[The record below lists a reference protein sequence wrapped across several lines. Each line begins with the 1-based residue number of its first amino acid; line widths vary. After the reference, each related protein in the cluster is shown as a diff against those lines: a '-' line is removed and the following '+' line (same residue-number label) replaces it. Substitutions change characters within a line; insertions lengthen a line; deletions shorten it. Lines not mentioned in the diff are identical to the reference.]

1 MFFWKAA
8 GSKAAKKQS
17 KAERNYQYV
26 WDLDDGRP
34 GFVRHT
40 KRDRL
45 KLYFDSDGDG
55 LFTKNDVLISR
66 AKIKRSFRG
75 MGRGQ
80 LLQNDDVG
88 AITAFNTVDPNG
100 PATHAELSSD
110 AGLIFANPDGFDV
123 AVFSKVVLPY
133 LA

>member
-1 MFFWKAA
+1 MCTWTSA
-8 GSKAAKKQS
+8 GASNKQS
-17 KAERNYQYV
+17 KAERRYHYV

-45 KLYFDSDGDG
+45 KFYIDSDGDG

-66 AKIKRSFRG
+66 AKIKRRFRG
-75 MGRGQ
+75 MGRGE

-88 AITAFNTVDPNG
+88 TITAFNTVDPNG
-100 PATHAELSSD
+100 SATHGELSAD
-110 AGLIFANPDGFDV
+110 AGLIFTNPDGFDV

-133 LA
+133 LV